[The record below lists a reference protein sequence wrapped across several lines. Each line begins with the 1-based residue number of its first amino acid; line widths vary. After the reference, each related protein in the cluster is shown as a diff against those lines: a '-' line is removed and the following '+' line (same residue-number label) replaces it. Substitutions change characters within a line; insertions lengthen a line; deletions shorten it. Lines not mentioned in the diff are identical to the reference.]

1 MPAPLHALNRRQVL
15 IASCACMLAAP
26 SVQAQLAPLETAKIL
41 LGVPPGGLGDRLARG
56 IAERLRGV
64 YAQNVVVDNKPGAG
78 GQLAV
83 VGSRDGA
90 ADGSNLLL
98 SISSAF
104 SVYPYTYPK
113 LPYKPDD
120 MAPLTLACYANHGLA
135 VGPLVPES
143 VKNLRDFLAWAKANP
158 DKANYGS
165 PAAGSIAHLVMA
177 HVEHLSKAGLR
188 HVPYRGSGP
197 GVTDLLGGQIA
208 AMSSPAGVFL
218 PHAAAGKCRLLAIS
232 GAQRASYFKE
242 VPTYREQG
250 INITAREWYGF
261 FLPGKASP
269 EVIARA
275 SQAFQKVLTSP
286 ELIASFAQL
295 GLDVAYSTPQELAQ
309 ILKSDDLEWRDA
321 VRQIG
326 FTADS

>member
-1 MPAPLHALNRRQVL
+1 MTMQTPNRRQAL
-15 IASCACMLAAP
+15 IATSTALLATPYAF
-26 SVQAQLAPLETAKIL
+26 AQTPPVIDTARIQ
-41 LGVPPGGLGDRLARG
+41 LGVPPGGLGDRLARS

-64 YAQNVVVDNKPGAG
+64 YANNVVVENKPGAG
-78 GQLAV
+78 GQIAV
-83 VGSRDGA
+83 VATRDGA
-90 ADGSNLLL
+90 VDGSNLLL

-113 LPYKPDD
+113 LPYKPEEL
-120 MAPLTLACYANHGLA
+120 APLTLACYANHGLA
-135 VGPLVPES
+135 VGPLVPDS

-158 DKANYGS
+158 DKATYGS

-177 HVEHLSKAGLR
+177 HVEHTSKSGLR

-208 AMSSPAGVFL
+208 SMSSPAGVFL
-218 PHAAAGKCRLLAIS
+218 PHVAGGRCRMLAIS
-232 GAQRASYFKE
+232 GSQRASYFKD

-269 EVIARA
+269 EVITRA
-275 SQAFQKVLTSP
+275 SQAFQKVLTAP
-286 ELIASFAQL
+286 DLITSFAQL
-295 GLDVAYSTPQELAQ
+295 GLEVAYSSPQELQQ
-309 ILKSDDLEWRDA
+309 ILRSDDLEWRDA

>member
-1 MPAPLHALNRRQVL
+1 MNPLSINRRQAL
-15 IASCACMLAAP
+15 ITAGAGLLPGAMTF
-26 SVQAQLAPLETAKIL
+26 AQSSTSIDTAKIQ
-41 LGVPPGGLGDRLARG
+41 LGVPPGGLGDRLARS

-64 YAQNVVVDNKPGAG
+64 YANNVVVENKPGAG
-78 GQLAV
+78 GQIAV
-83 VGSRDGA
+83 VAARDGA
-90 ADGSNLLL
+90 VDGSNLLL

-113 LPYKPDD
+113 LPYKPEEL
-120 MAPLTLACYANHGLA
+120 APLTLACYANHGLA
-135 VGPLVPES
+135 VGPLVPDS
-143 VKNLRDFLAWAKANP
+143 VKNLREFLAWAKANP
-158 DKANYGS
+158 DKATFGS

-177 HVEHLSKAGLR
+177 HVEHTTKSGLR

-218 PHAAAGKCRLLAIS
+218 PHAAAGKCRMLAIS
-232 GAQRASYFKE
+232 GAQRSSYFKD

-261 FLPGKASP
+261 FLPGKASA

-275 SQAFQKVLTSP
+275 SQAFQKVLSSP
-286 ELIASFAQL
+286 ELIVSFSQL
-295 GLDVAYSTPQELAQ
+295 GLDVAFSSPQELQQ
-309 ILKSDDLEWRDA
+309 ILRSDDLEWRDA